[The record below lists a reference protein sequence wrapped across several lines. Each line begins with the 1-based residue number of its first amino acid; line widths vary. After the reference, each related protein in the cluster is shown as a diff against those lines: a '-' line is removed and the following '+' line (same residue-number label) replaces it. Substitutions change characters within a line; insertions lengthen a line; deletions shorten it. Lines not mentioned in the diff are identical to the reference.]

1 MATNKSRESME
12 INTKK
17 VVEPRPHSQVLQARP
32 NRYPIIVT
40 DLEKSIGDF
49 AAMLG
54 VTHHPASPH
63 RHHTQRSYCLHVPA
77 QL

>member
-32 NRYPIIVT
+32 ERYPIIVT

-54 VTHHPASPH
+54 QVRRYDGALNDGADSKKH
-63 RHHTQRSYCLHVPA
+63 R
-77 QL
+77 